1 MDDRKK
7 KIGEIL
13 IEAGLINEFQLSS
26 AIGIQRQYQG
36 KLASILINMGFVDE
50 KAVASAIEKQLR
62 QKCISLDGKEIP
74 VEVLNKV
81 KPDIAKKYCILPIEF
96 DQKTL
101 TIATSDPTDLKTVD
115 ELEFML
121 GARIKP
127 VLALEYSIK
136 KAITQHYPGITFE
149 DSNLYQNVHRI
160 EAEKFSEIDLTKFE
174 KISSD
179 PEKISPDFSYSS
191 DIVIET
197 LIEILSEKGLTTKD
211 ELKDR
216 VKKKLNQ
223 T

>member
-1 MDDRKK
+1 MNEQKK

-13 IEAGLINEFQLSS
+13 VEGGLINEFQLSS

-50 KAVASAIEKQLR
+50 KAVASALEKQLG
-62 QKCISLDGKEIP
+62 QKCLSLDDREIP
-74 VEVLNKV
+74 QEVLNKV
-81 KPDIAKKYCILPIEF
+81 KPEIAKKYCIMPIEF

-101 TIATSDPTDLKTVD
+101 TVAIADPTDLKAID
-115 ELEFML
+115 ELNFIL

-136 KAITQHYPGITFE
+136 KTITRHYPDVTFE
-149 DSNLYQNVHRI
+149 DSNVYQNVNRV
-160 EAEKFSEIDLTKFE
+160 EAEKFSAHDDFIDVTRFE
-174 KISSD
+174 KTSS
-179 PEKISPDFSYSS
+179 EPDISYSS

-211 ELKDR
+211 EIKER
-216 VKKKLNQ
+216 VKKKLKK